1 MVASEFMPE
10 SLFSWMLLLVEVW
23 MFSGPVVAPWRDF
36 GLLML
41 IRRVENGRDDCQ
53 IENKKT
59 FIDITVLK
67 FYSFR
72 INKKI
77 VALKY

>member
-23 MFSGPVVAPWRDF
+23 VFWGPVVASWRDF

-41 IRRVENGRDDCQ
+41 MSRVGNGRDDC
-53 IENKKT
+53 K
-59 FIDITVLK
+59 
-67 FYSFR
+67 
-72 INKKI
+72 
-77 VALKY
+77 